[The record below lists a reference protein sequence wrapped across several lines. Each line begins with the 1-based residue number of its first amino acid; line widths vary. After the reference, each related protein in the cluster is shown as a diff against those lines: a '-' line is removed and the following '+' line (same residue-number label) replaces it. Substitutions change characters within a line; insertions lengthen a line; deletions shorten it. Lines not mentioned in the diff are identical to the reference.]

1 MIESK
6 NTECS
11 LEENLGISDK
21 HSWKM
26 FRGSS
31 MRTGVSA
38 SNISRKPSLLWVT
51 EVGPVVSS
59 PLFEEGMVYV
69 SSITGRIFALN
80 LSKKEIKWC
89 LNVGSPIV
97 STPLLHNQILLVATY
112 DSWVKGT
119 AFAGKNF
126 LFGIDRE
133 NGKEIWKFETLGNVF
148 SSPCIVDDTITIIG
162 SLSNAVFALQGNSGD
177 LLWKFETGGQVWSS
191 PSYNGSKIFIGSD
204 DGFLYCL
211 DQDGKLLWKTKLNG
225 KIRSSSPCLSFY
237 EESPSVFIGTYSGGI
252 YCLSQLTGKIKWRK
266 QINQPVMASPGIIKD
281 KAFFAASDNK
291 IYCLQKNDGSK
302 VWDFET
308 GGKIWSSPSISEYD
322 NVLFLGSLDAHIYG
336 IDIDTGKHT
345 WKFPTMSMID
355 SSAAIAN
362 NMIFMASRD
371 GLLYVFGSEMT
382 PTYIG

>member
-1 MIESK
+1 LGED
-6 NTECS
+6 
-11 LEENLGISDK
+11 LGISDK

-59 PLFEEGMVYV
+59 PVFEKGTIYV
-69 SSITGRIFALN
+69 STITGRIFALN
-80 LSKKEIKWC
+80 ASDKKIKWH
-89 LNVGSPIV
+89 LNIGSPIV
-97 STPLLHNQILLVATY
+97 STPLLHNQILIVATY

-119 AFAGKNF
+119 SFVEKNF

-133 NGKEIWKFETLGNVF
+133 NGKQIWKFEIPGDVF
-148 SSPCIVDDTITIIG
+148 SSPCLVDGNMIIVG
-162 SLSNAVFALQGNSGD
+162 SISDAVFALQGNSGD
-177 LLWKFETGGQVWSS
+177 LLWKFVTGGQVWSS
-191 PSYNGSKIFIGSD
+191 PSYDGNNIFIGSD

-211 DQDGKLLWKTKLNG
+211 DKDGKLLWKTKLNG
-225 KIRSSSPCLSFY
+225 KIRSSSPCLSFN

-252 YCLSQLTGKIKWRK
+252 FCLSQTTGEIRWSK
-266 QINQPVMASPGIIKD
+266 QINQPVMASPGIFKD
-281 KAFFAASDNK
+281 KAFFATSDSK
-291 IYCLQKNDGSK
+291 VYCLQKNDGSK
-302 VWDFET
+302 VWDFES
-308 GGKIWSSPSISEYD
+308 GDKIWSSPSISEYD
-322 NVLFLGSLDAHIYG
+322 NVLFFGSLDAHIYG
-336 IDIDTGKHT
+336 TDIDTGRQT
-345 WKFPTMSMID
+345 WKFPTMGMID

-362 NMIFMASRD
+362 KMLFMGSRD

>member
-1 MIESK
+1 MEK
-6 NTECS
+6 N
-11 LEENLGISDK
+11 LEISDK
-21 HSWKM
+21 YSWKM
-26 FRGSS
+26 FRGNS

-59 PLFEEGMVYV
+59 PVFGEGTIYV
-69 SSITGRIFALN
+69 STITGRIFALN
-80 LSKKEIKWC
+80 PSEKKIKWH
-89 LNVGSPIV
+89 LNVSSPIV
-97 STPLLHNQILLVATY
+97 STPLLHNQILVVATY

-119 AFAGKNF
+119 PFAGKN
-126 LFGIDRE
+126 LVFGIDRE
-133 NGKEIWKFETLGNVF
+133 NGKQIWKFEIPGDVF
-148 SSPCIVDDTITIIG
+148 SSPALVGGRMIIVG
-162 SLSNAVFALQGNSGD
+162 SISNAVFALQGNSGD

-191 PSYNGSKIFIGSD
+191 PSYNGNNIFIGSD
-204 DGFLYCL
+204 DGLLYCL

-225 KIRSSSPCLSFY
+225 KIRSSSPSLSFD
-237 EESPSVFIGTYSGGI
+237 EESPSVFIGTYNGGMF
-252 YCLSQLTGKIKWRK
+252 CLSQSTGEIRWIKYIK
-266 QINQPVMASPGIIKD
+266 QPVMSSPGIIKD

-291 IYCLQKNDGSK
+291 IYCLQKNNGSK

-308 GGKIWSSPSISEYD
+308 AGRIWSSPSIAEYD
-322 NVLFLGSLDAHIYG
+322 NVLFFGSLDAHIYG
-336 IDIDTGKHT
+336 LDIDTGMQT

-362 NMIFMASRD
+362 NMLFMASRD